1 MIYLAVKVVNAE
13 LKFKLLLLFGNLIF
27 INIIS
32 KSTNLKM
39 LYRCIK
45 IHHYD
50 VICLIVNL
58 EQNKILRLFS
68 YGINT
73 STLKVYTQKL
83 WFFIP
88 PTCGYLVIVNRSAV
102 MDNRPANDN
111 VIKIWLVK
119 SGEIFGGISDYF
131 CPLCEGYFSI
141 R

>member
-1 MIYLAVKVVNAE
+1 MNAE

-32 KSTNLKM
+32 KSTNLQM

-73 STLKVYTQKL
+73 STLKVYTQKPRHL

-88 PTCGYLVIVNRSAV
+88 PTCGYLVIVNRSTV
-102 MDNRPANDN
+102 MVNRPANDN